1 MPTRRGAKGAAWGKR
16 NSTGGKGAG
25 RGVHTGREDRGRG
38 EASTPAK
45 RRAAGF
51 MTKQGGRDGT
61 GAVSESQ
68 PSGAC
73 DATRR
78 LEPSSVSAKAGT
90 PALAVPGRAAQ

>member
-1 MPTRRGAKGAAWGKR
+1 MGQRGRRGGNG
-16 NSTGGKGAG
+16 TP
-25 RGVHTGREDRGRG
+25 REDRGRG

-78 LEPSSVSAKAGT
+78 LEPSSVSAKAAT